1 MSESRLLHRKI
12 NVTLYDS
19 DPQRCRATADVLRSE
34 LRKQSFRDLRGGSL
48 SANVTEVACYL
59 EITRQG
65 YGDRV
70 PVLEVDGTPV
80 SYGLVLQQEH
90 AQRFVAWLAAR
101 AEKEDGGGE

>member
-1 MSESRLLHRKI
+1 M
-12 NVTLYDS
+12 TLYDP
-19 DPQRCRATADVLRSE
+19 DPQRCRATADLLRRE
-34 LRKQSFRDLRGGSL
+34 LRKPLFRGLRGGAV

-80 SYGLVLQQEH
+80 SYGLVLKREH
-90 AQRFVAWLAAR
+90 AERFVAWLAAR
-101 AEKEDGGGE
+101 AEKEDEGGA